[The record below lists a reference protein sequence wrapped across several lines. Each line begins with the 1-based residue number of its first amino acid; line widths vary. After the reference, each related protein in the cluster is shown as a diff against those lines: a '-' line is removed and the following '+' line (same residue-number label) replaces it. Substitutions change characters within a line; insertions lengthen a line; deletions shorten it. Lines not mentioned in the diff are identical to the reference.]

1 MLCNPWT
8 GRPELRH
15 HDPSASV
22 AATEQVQKEELKV
35 DLTNAPQASDEKL
48 PLQNGT
54 HAEATGEVKKK
65 EPSPRKHFTDETM
78 ASHNY
83 DDLTFAYATGFYDP
97 YVPSSYFLSF
107 NEEGEIL
114 KTQVFYN
121 LLQYPYLSADPF
133 TVKILNLGDFYAVI
147 FRLFLLGSRTRCRR

>member
-22 AATEQVQKEELKV
+22 AVAAEQLQKEELQV
-35 DLTNAPQASDEKL
+35 DLSNAPKVSDEKL

-65 EPSPRKHFTDETM
+65 EASPRKHFTDETS

-107 NEEGEIL
+107 NEEGEIFT
-114 KTQVFYN
+114 KQVYTTCYDICIVQQAH
-121 LLQYPYLSADPF
+121 LL
-133 TVKILNLGDFYAVI
+133 
-147 FRLFLLGSRTRCRR
+147 FR

>member
-22 AATEQVQKEELKV
+22 AGADEQLQKEELQV
-35 DLTNAPQASDEKL
+35 DLSNAPKVSDEKL

-65 EPSPRKHFTDETM
+65 EPSPKRHFSDETS

-97 YVPSSYFLSF
+97 YVPSSYFLSL
-107 NEEGEIL
+107 NEEGEIFTKQIL
-114 KTQVFYN
+114 TTCYDICIVQQAH
-121 LLQYPYLSADPF
+121 LL
-133 TVKILNLGDFYAVI
+133 
-147 FRLFLLGSRTRCRR
+147 FR